1 MRTDILLDRSE
12 RKIIVAT
19 EQDVEPILERN
30 KLLRSQPQPPR
41 RRGDWGRHI
50 ATIPNVILV
59 KWLNDEHARG
69 NVGVRL
75 FSKEFDAIVAKK
87 LRDPEWRYLRV
98 DR

>member
-1 MRTDILLDRSE
+1 MRTDTLLDRNE

-30 KLLRSQPQPPR
+30 KALRSQPQR
-41 RRGDWGRHI
+41 SDWSRHI

-59 KWLNDEHARG
+59 KWLNEEHTRG
-69 NVGVRL
+69 NVELRL
-75 FSKEFDAIVAKK
+75 FSKEFDAIVAEK

-98 DR
+98 DK